1 MRNVELYFT
10 KESEP
15 DIDWVRAVKGVENRW
30 GIGFIDER
38 LVSVK
43 THRDGLMVI
52 ESVELLPALK
62 MLRDIHVAEFK
73 TDAEIE
79 VSDIGQIRIVDR
91 MIAALTKGGSL

>member
-15 DIDWVRAVKGVENRW
+15 DIDWVRVVIGVEKRW

-43 THRDGLMVI
+43 THRDLTAV

-62 MLRDIHVAEFK
+62 MLRDIHVAEFA
-73 TDAEIE
+73 TDAEVEI
-79 VSDIGQIRIVDR
+79 SDVGQIRIVDL
-91 MIAALTKGGSL
+91 MIAALTKGGSR